1 MANHWFARW
10 CFPTDRFQDSA
21 LREERLYFFQF
32 PSPFPTYLSGLVDP
46 SAISVD
52 VEVPD
57 VAAAKRVT
65 FASDVK
71 PPSLTPGSSRT
82 TPSMV
87 TSDPA
92 KPEALDGIIGQLEV
106 YRSGAVKIRLDNGI
120 LLDVLLIFIA
130 SAYLLIF
137 ISGQFGYP
145 ALLPPTGCFSKQE
158 RKAAQCAR

>member
-10 CFPTDRFQDSA
+10 CFPTDHFQDSA

-57 VAAAKRVT
+57 AAAAKRVT

-71 PPSLTPGSSRT
+71 PPSLTPGSST
-82 TPSMV
+82 LTPSV
-87 TSDPA
+87 ASDPA
-92 KPEALDGIIGQLEV
+92 KPAALDGIIGQLEV

-120 LLDVLLIFIA
+120 LLDVLLLFIV

-137 ISGQFGYP
+137 ISGQLGHP
-145 ALLPPTGCFSKQE
+145 ALLPPTGCLSKQE
-158 RKAAQCAR
+158 